1 MLRRMSN
8 DRFAVSVKDA
18 AGAYVRANDAFTNL
32 LGVSPADLPGLTD
45 EQVQPRDVAE
55 TLVANDR
62 SALGASGT
70 LLVEEQ
76 VFDRLGLRKV
86 AACRF
91 TTEEGGRT
99 LVWRVS
105 GMPSQAA
112 EIAAEAERLRQAVLA
127 AVPEPAAPVVAEPV
141 AVAAPVVAEPVAVAA
156 PVVAE
161 PVAVAAPVVAEPV
174 AVAEPVV
181 AEPVAVAEP
190 VVAEPVAVAEPVVAE
205 PVAVAAPEP
214 AAPVAAQPPAAPS
227 AADRERQAAFADA
240 LARIGRLEAELA
252 EARSQ
257 AALPDPRTQA
267 ALRALA
273 GVAEALEQPMRVAP
287 ALRAAAERLATALGF
302 DAAVTWRPAR
312 DGGMACSSVWT
323 ANPDARTFEDS
334 CWRLR
339 QAPANDELA
348 WNPDAAEPCGMG
360 TVVTVPLGDA
370 GAIELLA
377 VERREP
383 EAETL
388 QALDIVARQLKLTAR
403 LTELADLPR
412 WASIASNATS

>member
-1 MLRRMSN
+1 
-8 DRFAVSVKDA
+8 
-18 AGAYVRANDAFTNL
+18 
-32 LGVSPADLPGLTD
+32 
-45 EQVQPRDVAE
+45 
-55 TLVANDR
+55 
-62 SALGASGT
+62 
-70 LLVEEQ
+70 
-76 VFDRLGLRKV
+76 
-86 AACRF
+86 
-91 TTEEGGRT
+91 
-99 LVWRVS
+99 
-105 GMPSQAA
+105 
-112 EIAAEAERLRQAVLA
+112 
-127 AVPEPAAPVVAEPV
+127 
-141 AVAAPVVAEPVAVAA
+141 
-156 PVVAE
+156 
-161 PVAVAAPVVAEPV
+161 
-174 AVAEPVV
+174 
-181 AEPVAVAEP
+181 
-190 VVAEPVAVAEPVVAE
+190 
-205 PVAVAAPEP
+205 
-214 AAPVAAQPPAAPS
+214 VAAQPPAVPS
-227 AADRERQAAFADA
+227 AADRERQAAFDDA
-240 LARIGRLEAELA
+240 VARIGRLEAELA

-287 ALRAAAERLATALGF
+287 ALRAAAERLAAALGF

-312 DGGMACSSVWT
+312 DGGMSCSSVWT
-323 ANPDARTFEDS
+323 ANPDARAFEDS

-339 QAPANDELA
+339 QAPANELA
-348 WNPDAAEPCGMG
+348 WNPDAAEPCDMG

>member
-127 AVPEPAAPVVAEPV
+127 AVPEPAA
-141 AVAAPVVAEPVAVAA
+141 
-156 PVVAE
+156 
-161 PVAVAAPVVAEPV
+161 
-174 AVAEPVV
+174 PVV

-339 QAPANDELA
+339 QAPANELA

>member
-1 MLRRMSN
+1 MSN

-18 AGAYVRANDAFTNL
+18 AGAYVRANEAFTNL

-62 SALGASGT
+62 SALSASGP

-91 TTEEGGRT
+91 TTEEAGRT
-99 LVWRVS
+99 LVWRVI
-105 GMPSQAA
+105 GVPSQAA
-112 EIAAEAERLRQAVLA
+112 EVAAEADRVRRAVLA
-127 AVPEPAAPVVAEPV
+127 VVPEPAPVAAEPEPEPEPAPAPAPVAAEP
-141 AVAAPVVAEPVAVAA
+141 EPDPQPDPQPDPEA
-156 PVVAE
+156 
-161 PVAVAAPVVAEPV
+161 V
-174 AVAEPVV
+174 AVAEPPAQGPSV
-181 AEPVAVAEP
+181 ADLEAAELRRDA
-190 VVAEPVAVAEPVVAE
+190 AERKAAEL
-205 PVAVAAPEP
+205 
-214 AAPVAAQPPAAPS
+214 
-227 AADRERQAAFADA
+227 ERQAVQRESIHQDA
-240 LARIGRLEAELA
+240 VSRIGRLEAELA

-257 AALPDPRTQA
+257 AVLPDPRAQA
-267 ALRALA
+267 AMRALD

-287 ALRAAAERLATALGF
+287 ALRAAAERLAGALGF

-312 DGGMACSSVWT
+312 DGGMTCSSVW
-323 ANPDARTFEDS
+323 ASNPDARTFEDN

-339 QAPANDELA
+339 QAPGSELA
-348 WNPDAAEPCGMG
+348 WNPDAVEPCGMR
-360 TVVTVPLGDA
+360 TVVTVPLGEA
-370 GAIELLA
+370 GAMELLA

-383 EAETL
+383 EPETL
-388 QALDIVARQLKLTAR
+388 QALSIAARQLRLVAR

-412 WASIASNATS
+412 WASIASNTTA

>member
-8 DRFAVSVKDA
+8 DRFAGSVKDA

-141 AVAAPVVAEPVAVAA
+141 AVA
-156 PVVAE
+156 
-161 PVAVAAPVVAEPV
+161 
-174 AVAEPVV
+174 
-181 AEPVAVAEP
+181 EP

-214 AAPVAAQPPAAPS
+214 AAPVAAEPPAAPS

>member
-1 MLRRMSN
+1 MLRHMSN

-18 AGAYVRANDAFTNL
+18 AGAYVRANEAFTNL

-62 SALGASGT
+62 SALSASGP

-91 TTEEGGRT
+91 TTSEGGRT

-105 GMPSQAA
+105 GVPSQAA
-112 EIAAEAERLRQAVLA
+112 EVAAEADQLRMAVLA
-127 AVPEPAAPVVAEPV
+127 AVPEPAPVSVEPVAEAQQPFVAEPEPAPAPV
-141 AVAAPVVAEPVAVAA
+141 PDPAVAAAL
-156 PVVAE
+156 
-161 PVAVAAPVVAEPV
+161 
-174 AVAEPVV
+174 
-181 AEPVAVAEP
+181 
-190 VVAEPVAVAEPVVAE
+190 
-205 PVAVAAPEP
+205 
-214 AAPVAAQPPAAPS
+214 
-227 AADRERQAAFADA
+227 DDA
-240 LARIGRLEAELA
+240 IARIGRLEAELA
-252 EARSQ
+252 EARTQ
-257 AALPDPRTQA
+257 AALPDPRIQA

-273 GVAEALEQPMRVAP
+273 GVAEALDQPMRIAP
-287 ALRAAAERLATALGF
+287 ALRAAAERLAGALGF

-312 DGGMACSSVWT
+312 DGGLACSSVWT
-323 ANPDARTFEDS
+323 ANRDSRTFEDS

-339 QAPANDELA
+339 QAPGRELA
-348 WNPDAAEPCGMG
+348 WNPDAGEPCGMS
-360 TVVTVPLGDA
+360 TVVTVPLGEA
-370 GAIELLA
+370 GAMELLA
-377 VERREP
+377 VERREL

-388 QALDIVARQLKLTAR
+388 QALDIVAHQLKLVAR

-412 WASIASNATS
+412 WASIASNATA

>member
-141 AVAAPVVAEPVAVAA
+141 AVA
-156 PVVAE
+156 
-161 PVAVAAPVVAEPV
+161 
-174 AVAEPVV
+174 
-181 AEPVAVAEP
+181 EP

-214 AAPVAAQPPAAPS
+214 AAPVAAEPPAAPS

-339 QAPANDELA
+339 QAPANELA